1 MSNIYKSMTLDT
13 TMVSIHP
20 HFTIKDGKMD
30 QCIALLEEILA
41 LTKAK
46 EPDCLFFNITAC
58 GSDKAFVRE
67 AYKDGAAAL
76 FHLKNMGHMIPKLF
90 EVADIDVQVHG
101 PAEEIEPLKAVLEDA
116 DFYEAISGF

>member
-1 MSNIYKSMTLDT
+1 MSLDT

-30 QCIALLEEILA
+30 QCIDLLEEILVQK
-41 LTKAK
+41 KAK

-58 GSDKAFVRE
+58 GSDKAYVRE

-76 FHLKNMGHMIPKLF
+76 LHLKNMGHMIPKLF
-90 EVADIDVQVHG
+90 EVADINVQVHG